1 MDRLDIGLRELKF
14 AAGDDVLPMTFSGYG
29 AVFGNIDAHGD
40 VIAPGAFAESL
51 AAVAKGERSWPAM
64 LSQHGGW
71 QMTGEDMTPVG
82 VWTEFAEDGKGLR
95 VTGRLADTVR
105 GRELYALM
113 KMEPRPAI
121 DGLSIGFI
129 AKTWEPRVRPE
140 DPKRTLKAIDL
151 IEVSLVT
158 RPANGRAR
166 VSAVKSIEELGTLND
181 MQEFLR
187 DRYGCSKS
195 EAVALIARIKRIGQG
210 NPADDGPGNPAVE
223 ELVAL
228 AKRHVSMTQA
238 DAIAHWAQSHRSRL

>member
-1 MDRLDIGLRELKF
+1 MERLDIGLREVKF
-14 AAGDDVLPMTFSGYG
+14 ASGDDVLPMTFTGYG
-29 AVFGNIDAHGD
+29 AFFGNIDSYGD
-40 VIAPGAFAESL
+40 VIAPGAFADNL
-51 AAVAKGERSWPAM
+51 AAIMKGDYPWPAM

-71 QMTGEDMTPVG
+71 QVTGEDMTPVG
-82 VWTEFAEDGKGLR
+82 VWTDFAEDGQGLK
-95 VTGRLADTVR
+95 VTGRLADTPR
-105 GRELYALM
+105 GRELHALM

-129 AKTWEPRVRPE
+129 AKASEPRSKPE
-140 DPKRTLKAIDL
+140 DPKRTIKKIDL

-158 RPANGRAR
+158 RPANGKAR
-166 VSAVKSIEELGTLND
+166 VTAVKSIEELGTLND